1 MRYTEVWRQFFIRFW
16 KETPSF
22 RGGSAP
28 AGLRCSSTR
37 CLRAQSR
44 VQVTV
49 RGTMG
54 SAQSSP
60 GWVLVWVGPAK
71 ARLRPLQITASAAMG
86 QGPVPSSCPGPA
98 WLETISQVWPQPEAL
113 QPQPQLGGAD
123 SHQTPEPQLPPAE
136 AGALPWPDQRKTN
149 PGEATEAVQH
159 PLLRERGTL
168 CCLSMLPSQYA
179 PGSRPSSLRLCT
191 WEWELAALRPGSFR
205 LHPLHL
211 LPVLL
216 DGVLDPGVHHGL
228 SEDPV
233 LGGICHG
240 LAGRES
246 TEAGQGPGAAC
257 IGKGVPASD
266 SQRPPGTRPLTLWTG
281 PWPGPG
287 PERHSPA
294 GLPSMLLPQP

>member
-16 KETPSF
+16 KETPNF

-49 RGTMG
+49 RGTME

-98 WLETISQVWPQPEAL
+98 WLETISQAWPQPEAL

-159 PLLRERGTL
+159 PLLQETWHL
-168 CCLSMLPSQYA
+168 VLPLNAAQPVRPRVQAQLIPSVHLGMGAGCPQA
-179 PGSRPSSLRLCT
+179 WLVPPSPTASSAGAAGWRPGPWRPS
-191 WEWELAALRPGSFR
+191 
-205 LHPLHL
+205 
-211 LPVLL
+211 
-216 DGVLDPGVHHGL
+216 
-228 SEDPV
+228 
-233 LGGICHG
+233 
-240 LAGRES
+240 
-246 TEAGQGPGAAC
+246 
-257 IGKGVPASD
+257 
-266 SQRPPGTRPLTLWTG
+266 
-281 PWPGPG
+281 WP
-287 PERHSPA
+287 
-294 GLPSMLLPQP
+294 Q